1 MSQEIKN
8 HINLASFNNEKH
20 KNNQIYPFNNL
31 IFQPYQISYNR
42 LFSLNESSNDY
53 LSKSN
58 EKLDSVDKKY
68 SNDFKRKSIDTE
80 DSEGAYKD
88 VELHLINS
96 FNRTKNINE
105 AFNILYIMWR
115 NLKFCDLIIVCN
127 EHDHLAHKAVLSF
140 YSYKYR

>member
-58 EKLDSVDKKY
+58 EKLDSVEKKY

-80 DSEGAYKD
+80 DSEGED
-88 VELHLINS
+88 VELRLINS
-96 FNRTKNINE
+96 FNRSKNINE
-105 AFNILYIMWR
+105 AFSILNIMWR

-140 YSYKYR
+140 FSYKYR

>member
-58 EKLDSVDKKY
+58 EKLDSVEKKY
-68 SNDFKRKSIDTE
+68 SNAFKRKSIYTE
-80 DSEGAYKD
+80 DSEGED
-88 VELHLINS
+88 VELRLINS
-96 FNRTKNINE
+96 FNRSKNINE
-105 AFNILYIMWR
+105 AFSILNIMWR

-140 YSYKYR
+140 FSYKYR